1 MEDMDSLQQKS
12 SPYNADK
19 ENSLNPPAISKP
31 FSRKA
36 DLYIPYDPKPKKPN
50 FKKNAWLFFLKK
62 TAIFLGSFLIS
73 AGIFYALFFIWKAHS
88 ISALM
93 NDNKQTSLAQD
104 VKNVLSS
111 LVPSQR
117 KTLSGE
123 DSGRI
128 NILMLGAAG
137 EKDAGRNLTDT
148 IMVMSIDTKNKK
160 MALLSLPRDL
170 YVQIPDSNS
179 FTKING
185 LYSIGVK
192 NDQAADLIQET
203 VEKITGLKI
212 NYYIIANYDGF
223 KDIVDS
229 IGGIN
234 VTVDRDI
241 YDNRYPGPN
250 YSYQTFQ
257 IKKGLHNMDG
267 ETALKFVRERHDDPE
282 GDFGRAKRQQKVIQA
297 IKNKMFSLKTFLNIS
312 ALNSMLNA
320 VGNNIKT
327 NVSLAEIESF
337 IDLSKQVD
345 TQNIN
350 NVVVDAWK
358 KDSILKVSHVQA
370 GAVRAFILVPRVGN
384 FSEIQEQAANIFDA
398 NILKKRKE
406 LISEEKADIV
416 LINES
421 GDPSLSWKVKSMLSE
436 KIQIK
441 NVDIENSKT
450 TLQREKTIV
459 TDNTA
464 SKKLYTLDEIIKKLP
479 AILEKNNPTSN
490 DSIKADFTI
499 FLGKDLLDAY
509 NYEEDSIDDF
519 NQAKDDQ
526 LYLDLL
532 EQPKAGKIKP

>member
-12 SPYNADK
+12 NPYNADK
-19 ENSLNPPAISKP
+19 ENFSTPPATSKP

-50 FKKNAWLFFLKK
+50 LKKNVWLFFLKK
-62 TAIFLGSFLIS
+62 TAILLGSFLIS

-93 NDNKQTSLAQD
+93 NDDKQTSLAQD

-111 LVPSQR
+111 FVPSQR
-117 KTLSGE
+117 KALSGE

-212 NYYIIANYDGF
+212 NYYMIANYDGF
-223 KDIVDS
+223 KDVVDS
-229 IGGIN
+229 LGGIN

-327 NVSLAEIESF
+327 NISLAEIESF

-398 NILKKRKE
+398 DILKKRKE
-406 LISEEKADIV
+406 LIFEEKAAIV

-421 GDPSLSWKVKSMLSE
+421 GDPSLSWKVKNMLSE
-436 KIQIK
+436 KMQIK
-441 NVDIENSKT
+441 NVEIENSKT

-479 AILEKNNPTSN
+479 ATLEKNNPTLN
-490 DSIKADFTI
+490 DSMKADFAI